1 MNLLKKNFK
10 LITIVIT
17 LIVIM
22 AARLITNKESF
33 DREQKLA
40 SETSG
45 AVPVLAAKA
54 TLRPIDNSFIA
65 DGLFVANREV
75 KLSAEI
81 AGRVTKVIAM
91 VGDHVHTGALLAEID
106 NRVLTVQLQQAKANL
121 QKLEKD
127 MQRNESLVKSDGV
140 TLQQYEQSKQEVI
153 TARATLTDLQN
164 QYDNSFIRAPFDGTI
179 THRDIELGSYL
190 SPGNELFSLSTTSF
204 NKLVV
209 NLSTE
214 QLGLIEKGRT
224 VVVTADDIEGETLKG
239 KVSSIN
245 ERANASN
252 QFEVEISLES
262 DLNGRIKPGMFGK
275 ASFVNANGRQ
285 ALIIPRTAIQGSI
298 KDAEV
303 YVVKGDSV
311 VVTKITVAIL
321 NTKEVIVTSG
331 LTENDLLV
339 VSGQINLTNGTKV
352 KTTL

>member
-10 LITIVIT
+10 VIAIVVI
-17 LIVIM
+17 LMVIM
-22 AARLITNKESF
+22 AARLVTNKESF

-54 TLRPIDNSFIA
+54 ILRPIDKSFIA
-65 DGLFVANREV
+65 DGLFVADREV
-75 KLSAEI
+75 KLSSEI
-81 AGRVTKVIAM
+81 TGRVTKVIAM
-91 VGDHVHTGALLAEID
+91 VGDHVHAGELLAEID
-106 NRVLTVQLQQAKANL
+106 NRVITVQLQQAKANL

-140 TLQQYEQSKQEVI
+140 TQQQYEQSKQEVI

-164 QYDNSFIRAPFDGTI
+164 KFDNSFIRAPFNGTI
-179 THRDIELGSYL
+179 TQSEIEQGSYL
-190 SPGNELFSLSTTSF
+190 SPGSELFSISTTSL

-214 QLGLIEKGRT
+214 QLGFVAKGRK
-224 VVVTADDIEGETLKG
+224 VEVTADDIEGESLKG
-239 KVSSIN
+239 TVKSIN
-245 ERANASN
+245 ERANESK
-252 QFEVEISLES
+252 QFEVEISLS
-262 DLNGRIKPGMFGK
+262 GDLNGKIKPGMFGK
-275 ASFVNANGRQ
+275 AAFINENGRQ
-285 ALIIPRTAIQGSI
+285 ALIIPRAAIQGSI

-303 YVVKGDSV
+303 FVVRGDSV
-311 VVTKITVAIL
+311 VVTKITVALL

-339 VSGQINLTNGTKV
+339 ISGQINLTNGTKV